1 MGAVFF
7 VGFAIIVITL
17 ATVLIGL
24 FIIGMIFLIVG
35 IVRKRNPKNAGKKS
49 PTVCIVSGTV
59 CLLPL
64 IGAAI
69 CLVWYFGDGNY
80 AHVTDRWRSGRFMT
94 DDRAKEEA
102 IEGLL
107 TSADAGDR
115 DYFEKMFTPKL
126 RERDDFQRLVDAF
139 FESYPNGLS
148 LCERNSHWTGSSGSN
163 VARYTCYLGEDWY
176 LMELEFRYGR
186 WYTPDE
192 TGVIFFR
199 IENLGANALDRD
211 YGEHDFIACRIVDES
226 EVTARLING
235 RGYVFTPT
243 PDRSITVE
251 QMKTYL
257 EKYNDLDDLAARI
270 GEPNVSKK
278 HTNST
283 SSGYYY
289 ELVPEDGEPR
299 YAYIDAD
306 PYSGKIYYSYI
317 CSDVGRLPDQE

>member
-7 VGFAIIVITL
+7 VGFAIIGIIL
-17 ATVLIGL
+17 AGL
-24 FIIGMIFLIVG
+24 FIIGTVFLIFGTVQ
-35 IVRKRNPKNAGKKS
+35 KKNSKYAGKKPPS
-49 PTVCIVSGTV
+49 FYIARGRNYLIP
-59 CLLPL
+59 P

-69 CLVWYFGDGNY
+69 YLAWFFGDGAY
-80 AHVTDRWRSGRFMT
+80 AHVTDRWRSGRFNT
-94 DDRAKEEA
+94 DSRVSEEA

-115 DYFEKMFTPKL
+115 DYFEKMFAPKL
-126 RERDDFQRLVDAF
+126 RERSDFQRLVDAF

-148 LCERNSHWTGSSGSN
+148 FCELDGSYGSN
-163 VARYTCYLGEDWY
+163 RALYTCFLDEEWY
-176 LMELEFRYGR
+176 YIELEFRYGR
-186 WYTPDE
+186 WYTPDDI
-192 TGVIFFR
+192 GVTFFC
-199 IENLGANALDRD
+199 IENLEANALRRD
-211 YGEHDFIACRIVDES
+211 YVERDFLTCEIADES
-226 EVTARLING
+226 EVDARLING
-235 RGYVFTPT
+235 RGRVFTPT

-251 QMKTYL
+251 QMKIYL
-257 EKYNDLDDLAARI
+257 EKYNDLDDLAGRI

-306 PYSGKIYYSYI
+306 PYSGEIYYSYI
-317 CSDVGRLPDQE
+317 CSDVDRITDIMD